1 MLPRACAAR
10 PGSARVA
17 SARGQRAQA
26 SFPGECMNLSDGL
39 RVRRTRSA
47 FLPLA
52 GVRWLQAASRAARR
66 LIDALL
72 PWGLWDFLLQ
82 MAVLSSCYWLYT
94 YTRAAVH
101 GEKAEALHN
110 AALVMRLEQAL
121 GIFHEAWL
129 QAQVSRSVILLR
141 GLDWF
146 WSNVHLPVVIGCLL
160 WVYLARHRAYPFVR
174 NWFLTLNLLGI
185 AIYALLPTAP
195 PRLLPSS
202 GIVDTAWLLS
212 AHSLQWGIRSAMD
225 NPYAAMPS
233 LHMAYALFVAC
244 TVVSLARGR
253 AVKLLAG
260 LYPIAIGVAI
270 IATGNHWFL
279 ERPGRGTGHPRR
291 LPELPARLS
300 VAPAIAPGR
309 GRAPWNG

>member
-1 MLPRACAAR
+1 MSVAGSVQDRRRAGLGRHFTRGPR
-10 PGSARVA
+10 
-17 SARGQRAQA
+17 
-26 SFPGECMNLSDGL
+26 L
-39 RVRRTRSA
+39 R
-47 FLPLA
+47 LA
-52 GVRWLQAASRAARR
+52 GRGIGR

-72 PWGLWDFLLQ
+72 PYGLWDFLFQ

-101 GEKAEALHN
+101 GEKAVALHN
-110 AALVMRLEQAL
+110 AALVMRIERAL

-129 QAQVSRSVILLR
+129 QAQVSRFEILLR

-160 WVYLARHRAYPFVR
+160 WVYLARRRSWGFVR
-174 NWFLTLNLLGI
+174 NWFLTLNMLGI

-212 AHSLQWGIRSAMD
+212 PHSLQWGITSAIA

-244 TVVSLARGR
+244 IVVVLTRRRCGEAAGRSLPAGHRSGHHRHRQPLVPRCFSRGAGHLRRVRGVQARRGAAASLPAAARG
-253 AVKLLAG
+253 A
-260 LYPIAIGVAI
+260 
-270 IATGNHWFL
+270 H
-279 ERPGRGTGHPRR
+279 RP
-291 LPELPARLS
+291 S
-300 VAPAIAPGR
+300 DI
-309 GRAPWNG
+309 

>member
-1 MLPRACAAR
+1 MA
-10 PGSARVA
+10 
-17 SARGQRAQA
+17 AQA
-26 SFPGECMNLSDGL
+26 
-39 RVRRTRSA
+39 
-47 FLPLA
+47 A
-52 GVRWLQAASRAARR
+52 GRAARR
-66 LIDALL
+66 LSDALL
-72 PWGLWDFLLQ
+72 PYSLWDFLFQ

-94 YTRAAVH
+94 YTRVAVR
-101 GEKAEALHN
+101 GRQAEALHN
-110 AALVMRLEQAL
+110 AALVMHLEQAL

-202 GIVDTAWLLS
+202 GIVDTAWVLS
-212 AHSLQWGIRSAMD
+212 PHSLQWGVSSAMD

-244 TVVSLARGR
+244 TIVSLTRGR
-253 AVKLLAG
+253 TVKLLAG
-260 LYPIAIGVAI
+260 LYPLAIGVAI

-279 ERPGRGTGHPRR
+279 DALAGALVTLVAYLTCRRVCPSPLPSLPASGELLGPAEVCCDMPINHTWLPDLSPRR
-291 LPELPARLS
+291 RAKGRRLTESPLPQ
-300 VAPAIAPGR
+300 
-309 GRAPWNG
+309 